1 MGGLILLTVTV
12 ITVAVLLRS
21 VMITYLEGLD
31 SE

>member
-1 MGGLILLTVTV
+1 MGGLIFMTVTV

-21 VMITYLEGLD
+21 EMIRYLEGLD

>member
-12 ITVAVLLRS
+12 ITVGVLLRS
-21 VMITYLEGLD
+21 EMIGYLEGLD